1 MKNMKK
7 IEIIIESIYLN
18 RLIELFDR
26 KEITGYTIIRDVEG
40 KGITGIKSADEI
52 TDVFSNNYVFTVCD
66 EDKLMNIVED
76 IRRFIKKYG
85 GRCIVSDVSWVLYF

>member
-76 IRRFIKKYG
+76 IRAFIKMYG
-85 GRCIVSDVSWVLYF
+85 GRCIVSDVSWVL

>member
-1 MKNMKK
+1 MKKMKK
-7 IEIIIESIYLN
+7 IEIILESVYLN

-66 EDKLMNIVED
+66 EAKLMNIVED

-85 GRCIVSDVSWVLYF
+85 GRCIVSDVSWVL

>member
-76 IRRFIKKYG
+76 IRAFIKKYG
-85 GRCIVSDVSWVLYF
+85 GRCIVSDVSWVL

>member
-52 TDVFSNNYVFTVCD
+52 TDVFSNNYVFTGCD

-85 GRCIVSDVSWVLYF
+85 GRCIVSDVSWVL

>member
-1 MKNMKK
+1 MKK

-85 GRCIVSDVSWVLYF
+85 GRCIVSDVSWVL

>member
-1 MKNMKK
+1 MKKMKK
-7 IEIIIESIYLN
+7 IEIILESVYLN
-18 RLIELFDR
+18 RLIELFDK
-26 KEITGYTIIRDVEG
+26 KEISGYTIIRDVEG

-85 GRCIVSDVSWVLYF
+85 GRCIVSDVSWVL

>member
-7 IEIIIESIYLN
+7 IEITIESIYLN

-76 IRRFIKKYG
+76 IRAFIKKYG
-85 GRCIVSDVSWVLYF
+85 GRCIVSDVSWVL

>member
-85 GRCIVSDVSWVLYF
+85 GRCIVSDVSWVL

>member
-1 MKNMKK
+1 MKKMKK
-7 IEIIIESIYLN
+7 IEIILESVYLN

-85 GRCIVSDVSWVLYF
+85 GRCIVSDVSWVL

>member
-1 MKNMKK
+1 MKKMKK
-7 IEIIIESIYLN
+7 IEIILESVYLN
-18 RLIELFDR
+18 RLIELFDK

-85 GRCIVSDVSWVLYF
+85 GRCIVSDVSWVL

>member
-7 IEIIIESIYLN
+7 IEIIIESNYLN

-85 GRCIVSDVSWVLYF
+85 GRCIVSDVSWVL

>member
-1 MKNMKK
+1 MKKMKK
-7 IEIIIESIYLN
+7 IEIILESVYLN

-52 TDVFSNNYVFTVCD
+52 TDVFTNNYVFTVCD
-66 EDKLMNIVED
+66 EDKLMSIVED
-76 IRRFIKKYG
+76 IRAFIKRYG
-85 GRCIVSDVSWVLYF
+85 GRCIVSDVSWVL

>member
-7 IEIIIESIYLN
+7 IEITIESIYLN

-66 EDKLMNIVED
+66 EDKLMSIVED
-76 IRRFIKKYG
+76 IRAFIKRYG
-85 GRCIVSDVSWVLYF
+85 GRCIVSDVSWVL

>member
-26 KEITGYTIIRDVEG
+26 KEITGYTIRRDVEG

-85 GRCIVSDVSWVLYF
+85 GRCIVSDVSWVL

>member
-18 RLIELFDR
+18 RLIGLFDK

-85 GRCIVSDVSWVLYF
+85 GRCIVSDVSWVL

>member
-1 MKNMKK
+1 MSRLGKK
-7 IEIIIESIYLN
+7 PIEIDS
-18 RLIELFDR
+18 
-26 KEITGYTIIRDVEG
+26 DVEG

-85 GRCIVSDVSWVLYF
+85 GRCIVSDVSWVL

>member
-1 MKNMKK
+1 MKKMKK

-85 GRCIVSDVSWVLYF
+85 GRCIVSDVSWVL

>member
-1 MKNMKK
+1 MKK
-7 IEIIIESIYLN
+7 IEIILESVYLN

-85 GRCIVSDVSWVLYF
+85 GRCIVSDVSWVL

>member
-52 TDVFSNNYVFTVCD
+52 TDVFSSNYVFTVCD

-85 GRCIVSDVSWVLYF
+85 GRCIVSDVSWVL

>member
-52 TDVFSNNYVFTVCD
+52 TDVFTNNYVFTVCD
-66 EDKLMNIVED
+66 EDKLMSIVED
-76 IRRFIKKYG
+76 IRAFIKRYG
-85 GRCIVSDVSWVLYF
+85 GRCIVSDVSWVL

>member
-52 TDVFSNNYVFTVCD
+52 TDVFSNNYFFTVCD

-85 GRCIVSDVSWVLYF
+85 GRCIVSDVSWVL

>member
-85 GRCIVSDVSWVLYF
+85 GRCIVSDVSWDL

>member
-7 IEIIIESIYLN
+7 IEIILESVYLN
-18 RLIELFDR
+18 RLIELFDK

-52 TDVFSNNYVFTVCD
+52 TDVFTNNYVFTVCD
-66 EDKLMNIVED
+66 EDKLMSIVED
-76 IRRFIKKYG
+76 IRAFIKRYG
-85 GRCIVSDVSWVLYF
+85 GRCIVSDVSWVL

>member
-85 GRCIVSDVSWVLYF
+85 GWCIVSDVSWVL